1 VDTLSKSKK
10 DAEEERNEAV
20 NSAAEHK
27 PRGLEWCD
35 EEGETLD
42 YMEGENDVQVV
53 VNHQV
58 LDSASVERYLTYDNP
73 VVTSFTNHAFVS
85 AALFVAKALAILPN
99 NRTCSTFFSLSTS
112 DPQQNAQDPTQRSF
126 RIPHLVSERQAS
138 HWKEVIGEQVV
149 KRRQFPPTQ
158 ALAAT
163 MSTEVMNNMVSTS
176 SPSFEIAA
184 HINTITPLARI
195 QSVIQEVGH
204 TFQLN
209 KDQRKAY
216 DIYLRPLPHLLVG
229 GPVVSGY
236 DSDNRCMYLGG
247 PGGTGKSRVIQAI
260 TEAFTRLQCRQQLL
274 ISATTGVAANLIG
287 GSTIDSLAKIK
298 RRTGRYKE
306 NDDVTQSMDGAQYSY
321 VVDNTWMSCNFLIL
335 DEVSML
341 GCNKLTKISQALQ
354 KNKSNCLAFGGIHV
368 LFSGDFFQL
377 PAIGDISLFH
387 QPCNGKYDVKTTE
400 IGMSLWRNIVK
411 TTVLLTEHYR
421 APNPTVYEV
430 MERLRKGALLPK
442 DIERIKS
449 RVFGHPDSPDPEDP
463 KWQDAPLITP
473 RNNIRQA
480 WNNQA
485 AVRYS
490 IRNNTQMFVSP
501 SIDSGVR
508 CNRNTMIWT
517 GDHKTEM
524 LATWN
529 ILCIGATALVTANIA
544 VELNMANGSKVVIRE
559 VVPHPEDHEGWRRI
573 HTDRIV
579 RLSRPPIAVWV
590 ESTSGP
596 SLEEPLNLHP
606 DLQNCAK
613 WFPIMAT
620 KQSIAIPKEYGQT
633 SSTRNKSTFERIQI
647 PLTCA
652 FAMSDFRVQGNG
664 LKKAIFDLKKP
675 PSGRLLAANIYVML
689 SRVSNWEDLAIL
701 RPFEDS
707 VLSGHA
713 DPELT
718 TYEQYLSDMNRQT
731 ECREERTV
739 GN

>member
-1 VDTLSKSKK
+1 MDTLSKSRK
-10 DAEEERNEAV
+10 DAEEERNEVV
-20 NSAAEHK
+20 NAAAGNQG
-27 PRGLEWCD
+27 RGLEWRD

-42 YMEGENDVQVV
+42 YMEGDDDVQPVP
-53 VNHQV
+53 HDQV
-58 LDSASVERYLTYDNP
+58 LDAASVERYLTYDNP
-73 VVTSFTNHAFVS
+73 VVMSFTNHAFVS

-99 NRTCSTFFSLSTS
+99 NRTCSTFFSLTPS
-112 DPQQNAQDPTQRSF
+112 DPQIPQELIRRSF
-126 RIPHLVSERQAS
+126 QIPYLVSERQAN

-149 KRRQFPPTQ
+149 KLRQFRPTQ
-158 ALAAT
+158 ALSVT
-163 MSTEVMNNMVSTS
+163 TFGELSKDPVSIP

-184 HINTITPLARI
+184 HINTITPLERI
-195 QSVIQEVGH
+195 QSVMQEVAQ

-209 KDQRKAY
+209 KEQRRAY
-216 DIYLRPLPHLLVG
+216 DIFLRPLPNLLLG
-229 GPVVSGY
+229 NAVVSGY

-260 TEAFTRLQCRQQLL
+260 TEAFTQLGCRQQLL

-306 NDDVTQSMDGAQYSY
+306 NDDVTQSTDGAPYSY
-321 VVDNTWMSCNFLIL
+321 VVDNTWMTCNFLIL

-377 PAIGDISLFH
+377 PAIGDVSLYH
-387 QPCNGKYDVKTTE
+387 QSCKGKYDVKTTE

-442 DIERIKS
+442 DIEKIKG
-449 RVFGHPDSPDPEDP
+449 RVFGHPNGPDPQDP

-490 IRNNTQMFVSP
+490 IQNNTQMFVSP

-508 CNRNTMIWT
+508 CNRNTMVWT

-590 ESTSGP
+590 ESMSGP

-606 DLQNCAK
+606 DLHSCGK
-613 WFPIMAT
+613 WFPIMPT
-620 KQSIAIPKEYGQT
+620 KQSIAIPKEYGPT

-713 DPELT
+713 DEELT
-718 TYEQYLSDMNRQT
+718 AYEQYLSDMNQQT
-731 ECREERTV
+731 ECREKTRTV
-739 GN
+739 DR